1 MSLNPASPPAQPDKK
16 AAKAAA
22 KEAERVAALEAAAA
36 EEERLRLEEIERK
49 KREAEDAV
57 FEVEEAERVVAAEAE
72 LAAQTDEFVAFEAQ
86 QADHLARLRDEEKVA
101 YDWERFS
108 ACCARPDPRE
118 EKEMLAYET
127 SVLEGDPTSLGAAL
141 DVAQDHELI
150 IREAELYRDWTLA
163 EGRSDE
169 ANALAACGGRVRALT
184 DVVVDRATAYLL
196 HTADKHQNEDGEI
209 MIHDARPGFKYALW
223 LNHVKNPRFKAIEV
237 PELGNLT
244 LELPKPVVLATVG
257 VRAFHKSSDAL
268 DVNPAEVDVSVGGT
282 LTLDLLTLPPLP
294 EVARGWTMRPV
305 TPMARQ
311 IKRLP
316 YPIPAAGAEE
326 ESANEVDVDAPPVVV
341 SLELP
346 KTVLLAEAKPRV
358 GWWDSAES
366 RWRTEGV
373 TGVSVVGRRLKFSSV
388 KFARLSLPQSRV
400 AMLPYQSWRVSPS
413 ADGETCVLSV
423 KPGNPRFAD
432 GGIDIEAGDGWC
444 RLVGS
449 GVDELSSL
457 MGEKMR
463 PRALLDRLAACGAR
477 LSPNDADAERVGVTR
492 KDERL
497 ELECCK
503 DVALMAPSFAVAS
516 CRWNRDVGAED
527 ALARFAEVVDYDL
540 ISPED
545 LDKIFLR
552 ERDGTVKTL
561 LRKTKGVT
569 VVDARHRHGELSR
582 SARVHMEDGRERTG
596 AAAVRARMEGFDAPI
611 PPAEYR
617 LTARTLVAAAA
628 TETSARR
635 MAEAAPAFTDTVTTL
650 LSLTRVFT
658 FG

>member
-1 MSLNPASPPAQPDKK
+1 M
-16 AAKAAA
+16 
-22 KEAERVAALEAAAA
+22 
-36 EEERLRLEEIERK
+36 
-49 KREAEDAV
+49 
-57 FEVEEAERVVAAEAE
+57 EEAERVVAAEAE
-72 LAAQTDEFVAFEAQ
+72 LAAQTDEFVAFETQ
-86 QADHLARLRDEEKVA
+86 RMDHLARLRDEDKAA

-118 EKEMLAYET
+118 EKELLAYET
-127 SVLEGDPTSLGAAL
+127 SVLESDPMSLGAAL
-141 DVAQDHELI
+141 DVAEDHELI
-150 IREAELYRDWTLA
+150 IREAELYRDWALA
-163 EGRSDE
+163 EGHTDE
-169 ANALAACGGRVRALT
+169 ATVLAACGERVRAMT

-196 HTADKHQNEDGEI
+196 HIADKHQNEAGEI
-209 MIHDARPGFKYALW
+209 MIHDARPGFKYVSLW
-223 LNHVKNPRFKAIEV
+223 LNHVKNPRFKSIEV

-294 EVARGWTMRPV
+294 ELARGWTMRPV

-326 ESANEVDVDAPPVVV
+326 ESTNEVDVDAPPVVV

-346 KTVLLAEAKPRV
+346 ETVFLAEAEPRV

-373 TGVSVVGRRLKFSSV
+373 KDVSVVGRTLKFSSV
-388 KFARLSLPQSRV
+388 KFTRLSLLQSRV
-400 AMLPYQSWRVSPS
+400 AMLPYESWRVSPLRRRR
-413 ADGETCVLSV
+413 DVRPVRKTQ
-423 KPGNPRFAD
+423 NPRFAD

-457 MGEKMR
+457 FGEKMR

-497 ELECCK
+497 ELEFCK
-503 DVALMAPSFAVAS
+503 DVALMAPSFAVTS

-545 LDKIFLR
+545 MDKIFR
-552 ERDGTVKTL
+552 
-561 LRKTKGVT
+561 
-569 VVDARHRHGELSR
+569 A
-582 SARVHMEDGRERTG
+582 SATGR
-596 AAAVRARMEGFDAPI
+596 
-611 PPAEYR
+611 
-617 LTARTLVAAAA
+617 
-628 TETSARR
+628 
-635 MAEAAPAFTDTVTTL
+635 
-650 LSLTRVFT
+650 
-658 FG
+658 